1 MPPSILDLVDRA
13 LLDVEP
19 IVGDVRPEHYGR
31 PTPCAGFDVRS
42 LTAHLIG
49 GIRATATVAEGGEM
63 RFDDHPD
70 LDHEDATAEYTAA
83 ADRLRA
89 AWAPEGMLEREFQVP
104 WGKASGLQ
112 IIGFLFVEVLQHGW
126 DLARGLGRDRTI
138 DDELAAAALASATMW
153 VDDSVRTP
161 QMFGPEVPIDDDA
174 PAPDRLAAFL
184 GRQP

>member
-70 LDHEDATAEYTAA
+70 LDHEDATAESELVLEAVGHLELHR
-83 ADRLRA
+83 ADRGEHRGLVAEVGVAQHLHHALLVELGDARRNCLNR
-89 AWAPEGMLEREFQVP
+89 PVS
-104 WGKASGLQ
+104 SGR
-112 IIGFLFVEVLQHGW
+112 GRPRS
-126 DLARGLGRDRTI
+126 ARGRSSGCGGNVTG
-138 DDELAAAALASATMW
+138 SST
-153 VDDSVRTP
+153 
-161 QMFGPEVPIDDDA
+161 
-174 PAPDRLAAFL
+174 
-184 GRQP
+184 